1 MITNARK
8 SHYISDNNGGIA
20 VHSYFAKD
28 LGDNGLAGDMASSC
42 MMAPAVDS
50 EDVYVY
56 ITTNGDDVLLGCLD
70 EDGEFELWDE
80 DNDWIGITSMGW
92 LRDILN
98 VEFDFVAGK

>member
-42 MMAPAVDS
+42 MMAPAVDTS
-50 EDVYVY
+50 DIYVY
-56 ITTNGDDVLLGCLD
+56 MTTNGDDVLLGCLD
-70 EDGEFELWDE
+70 DDGEFKLCDDE
-80 DNDWIGITSMGW
+80 FNDWIKGREIS
-92 LRDILN
+92 
-98 VEFDFVAGK
+98 